1 LCLNRYKKIGIIPSI
16 LLNHHGLR
24 LDFDENKNNRKP
36 TYSLNK
42 SLLNDSLVREEIK
55 NEIKDFIEFNENEV
69 TSYPNLRDTVKAVLR

>member
-1 LCLNRYKKIGIIPSI
+1 M
-16 LLNHHGLR
+16 NHHGLR